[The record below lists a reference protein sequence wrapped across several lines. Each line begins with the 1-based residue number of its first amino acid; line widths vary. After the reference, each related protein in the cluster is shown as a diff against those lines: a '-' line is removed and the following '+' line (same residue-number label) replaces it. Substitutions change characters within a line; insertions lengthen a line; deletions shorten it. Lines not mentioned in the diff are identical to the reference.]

1 MVNIL
6 DNLRAGYG
14 VLCERVRIALRT
26 QVGDE
31 NRLQHHI
38 AEVGNFAN
46 AVEIVCIM
54 IYIYD
59 FHSIRHIAC
68 KCYTCPR
75 ARGYKRIIK

>member
-31 NRLQHHI
+31 NRLQHQI
-38 AEVGNFAN
+38 GEVGHFAN
-46 AVEIVCIM
+46 AIEIVCR
-54 IYIYD
+54 Y
-59 FHSIRHIAC
+59 HSHLGFPLNQAHSMQMLYLP
-68 KCYTCPR
+68 KS
-75 ARGYKRIIK
+75 